1 MHTKAGASNSDS
13 DAPCRAPFLFTCF
26 RGSESVKDRALLLVA
41 MASLVGPIAFVSP
54 AAGQQYDPWRDFNEW
69 ESRNRALNG
78 DHGRPEVPSR
88 SRRSLAASESFRDRK
103 RIRALN
109 LDLKRA
115 VSPGGALD
123 LNFLARSAAEINRR
137 AKRLKSN
144 LALPK
149 PEQRTQKRS
158 EAKLDE
164 LRASIPIL
172 ESAITDFVE
181 NPTLKNGRV
190 LDAKLR
196 TRAAGDLNEV
206 IELSDWWKK
215 SSKKLAKSTAMH

>member
-1 MHTKAGASNSDS
+1 M
-13 DAPCRAPFLFTCF
+13 
-26 RGSESVKDRALLLVA
+26 VA
-41 MASLVGPIAFVSP
+41 FFVGPIVFVSP

-78 DHGRPEVPSR
+78 DPGRSDRPSP
-88 SRRSLAASESFRDRK
+88 SRRSLFASQISLYLK
-103 RIRALN
+103 RMRALN
-109 LDLKRA
+109 LDLKQA
-115 VSPGGALD
+115 VSPSGALD

-144 LALPK
+144 LAFPK
-149 PEQRTQKRS
+149 PEQHAQKRS

-164 LRASIPIL
+164 LRAAIPLL
-172 ESAITDFVE
+172 ESAITDFVGAS
-181 NPTLKNGRV
+181 TLNNGRGI
-190 LDAKLR
+190 DAKMR

-206 IELSDWWKK
+206 IELSDWLKK